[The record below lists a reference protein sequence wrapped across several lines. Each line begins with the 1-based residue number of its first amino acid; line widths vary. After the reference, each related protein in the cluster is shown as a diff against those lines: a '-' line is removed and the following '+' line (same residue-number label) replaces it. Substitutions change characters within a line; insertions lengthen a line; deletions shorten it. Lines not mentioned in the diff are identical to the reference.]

1 MDGRFRHSGHV
12 FRVGALFAAGFLFFL
27 GIRAVAM
34 PNDFG
39 TLGFYR
45 AGALPEIAAL
55 PIRYAGEAACVEC
68 HTVAADDR
76 KPGKHAQVRCEACH
90 GPQASHAS
98 GVVES
103 PPRPDPKTLCVGCH
117 RAMPG
122 KGAWFPVIDPA
133 DHYVDKL
140 CTECH
145 KPHHP
150 GSGG

>member
-1 MDGRFRHSGHV
+1 MGSRFGHSGHV
-12 FRVGALFAAGFLFFL
+12 IRVGALFAAGFLFFVVVR
-27 GIRAVAM
+27 GFAM
-34 PNDFG
+34 PSDFG

-55 PIRYAGEAACVEC
+55 PMRYAGEAACVEC
-68 HTVAADDR
+68 HSVAADDR

-90 GPQASHAS
+90 GAQASHAT

-103 PPRPDPKTLCVGCH
+103 PPRPDPRTLCVGCH

-133 DHYVDKL
+133 EHAVGEL
-140 CTECH
+140 CTDCH
-145 KPHHP
+145 KPHNP